1 MWGALFYG
9 GRLGWCRGAWRAAP
23 KDFYELLCE
32 EGVTVLNQTP
42 GAFRQLIA
50 LQSESDLSHELR
62 YVIFGGEA
70 LEARMLAPWMERNGA
85 ANKLFSKFA
94 HSTARAV
101 HQLNPSKP
109 LRVSGISF

>member
-9 GRLGWCRGAWRAAP
+9 GRLVVVPGGVARSP
-23 KDFYELLCE
+23 QDFYELLCE

-85 ANKLFSKFA
+85 DRTRLVNMYGITEITV
-94 HSTARAV
+94 HGTYHVITAEE
-101 HQLNPSKP
+101 
-109 LRVSGISF
+109 